1 MAQTPEAPEE
11 APPEG
16 DDDEFILEETHHPEI
31 GESFEGERGRRFA
44 VFVQWE
50 PGDAHQYEESVV
62 SSDPELA
69 LSQARRTIERRW
81 DPESIWV
88 VDHRQIAKTK
98 PDDESM
104 APSTDRSYMT
114 TAYYAREME
123 LPEIADDD
131 EVFG

>member
-1 MAQTPEAPEE
+1 MAEQPAEAD
-11 APPEG
+11 PPEG
-16 DDDEFILEETHHPEI
+16 NGDDEFILEETHHPEI
-31 GESFEGERGRRFA
+31 GESFDGERGRRFA
-44 VFVQWE
+44 VFVQWK
-50 PGDAHQYEESVV
+50 PGEAHQYEESVV

-69 LSQARRTIERRW
+69 ISQARRTIERRW

-88 VDHRQIAKTK
+88 VDHGEIAKTS
-98 PDDESM
+98 PDDESI

-114 TAYYAREME
+114 TAYYARHME